1 MVSARFLGQAI
12 WLRYPSAAH
21 RAQHWRIGNGT
32 PHRVV
37 AGDDRAGDPDR
48 IDAGRGG
55 GPTGAPAHLHPS
67 TYGIISSVRLTF
79 FAYAGYGMMPNA
91 AAGVPHP
98 ARTIPR
104 AIYVAIAV
112 VTVLYAGLAVV
123 VLQSVSPAELSAHAD
138 TAVAQAARPV
148 LGYLGFVAV
157 RSVLCSPR
165 HQRLMRHWS
174 ALSR

>member
-1 MVSARFLGQAI
+1 MVRRTELLLVTIKPVILTGLMLAGVAGPQ
-12 WLRYPSAAH
+12 AH
-21 RAQHWRIGNGT
+21 RLAE
-32 PHRVV
+32 
-37 AGDDRAGDPDR
+37 
-48 IDAGRGG
+48 
-55 GPTGAPAHLHPS
+55 HLHPS
-67 TYGIISSVRLTF
+67 TFGIISSVGLTF

-91 AAGVPHP
+91 AAGVANP

-157 RSVLCSPR
+157 LIGALRATP
-165 HQRLMRHWS
+165 S
-174 ALSR
+174 AINATLFSAI